1 MESHSLER
9 IKLDAPLR
17 RTTDQTMSYQ
27 FAHDE
32 TDLKQRSDGRQTDMA
47 RKDRGAL
54 LAPEDLQA
62 DVSARRPKSR
72 GEELGDAFAAQRY
85 SHKFDTGYADQGSSR
100 HQSQGGLPV
109 PKSPPVEEMMA
120 RFKPNRAEKK
130 TTAAGMTVGEF
141 IGAARSVAEMKAI
154 VLESYVRCFRRI
166 VADVARIARP
176 RSRFD
181 FKKAGRIA

>member
-72 GEELGDAFAAQRY
+72 GEALGDAFAAQRY
-85 SHKFDTGYADQGSSR
+85 SISQRHHGMPQFMEKHAHEEHDGRQYAHEPIQQR
-100 HQSQGGLPV
+100 RPV
-109 PKSPPVEEMMA
+109 
-120 RFKPNRAEKK
+120 FKL
-130 TTAAGMTVGEF
+130 G
-141 IGAARSVAEMKAI
+141 
-154 VLESYVRCFRRI
+154 RI
-166 VADVARIARP
+166 VTLRQQP
-176 RSRFD
+176 
-181 FKKAGRIA
+181 G